1 MAGLEN
7 LSERDRAVLRSIFD
21 PTATIGD
28 VVDDGDSFEDDED
41 TTDADK
47 KSKELCLQGVQLA
60 EANKLDDALEFL
72 NKGIDVA
79 PERAPGYND
88 RAQLFRL
95 MKRDDGTYGLINNF
109 IRVFKNGKTKGVD
122 RVTKYFLL

>member
-1 MAGLEN
+1 MNSKLH
-7 LSERDRAVLRSIFD
+7 LV
-21 PTATIGD
+21 T
-28 VVDDGDSFEDDED
+28 D

-60 EANKLDDALEFL
+60 EANKLDEALEYL
-72 NKGIDVA
+72 NKGIEVA

-95 MKRDDGTYGLINNF
+95 MKRDDGIFYGLIYK
-109 IRVFKNGKTKGVD
+109 IYEHQMHKTKVHIGLRITSYLSSVNKSISSH
-122 RVTKYFLL
+122 T